1 MLKIV
6 LYLNIFKAKS
16 VRTSFFCYFCSMRLC
31 LSILALCMLSAHALP
46 GQGKGEV
53 YEIPADTQTTVQR
66 NEAEPVAFGRASA
79 EIENGEMIY
88 TFQMPVVRCYS
99 RPKDMS
105 RYYKTVYNV
114 KKVYPIAKEAERLL
128 AQIEENIDSMATNR
142 DQRAYI
148 RQMEKELLAEYT
160 PVLKNMTFS
169 QGKILIKLLDRQTA
183 RTGYSIVKEL
193 RGGFRAGI
201 YQGIGRIFGMNLKDR
216 YDKDGDDQLIEEI
229 IEMVEL
235 GLL

>member
-1 MLKIV
+1 
-6 LYLNIFKAKS
+6 
-16 VRTSFFCYFCSMRLC
+16 MRLC
-31 LSILALCMLSAHALP
+31 LYILALCMLSAHAAP
-46 GQGKGEV
+46 AQGKGEV
-53 YEIPADTQTTVQR
+53 YEIPGDSDTVKLKNRTA
-66 NEAEPVAFGRASA
+66 AEPVAFGRAIA
-79 EIENGEMIY
+79 GIENGEMIY

-128 AQIEENIDSMATNR
+128 AQIEDNIDTMATNR

-160 PVLKNMTFS
+160 PVIKNMTFS
-169 QGKILIKLLDRQTA
+169 QGKILIKLLDRQTD